1 MKNDI
6 LPILL
11 GATDGAYALARAF
24 YHDYGIRPLVLDE
37 SSSPL
42 LAATVCARL
51 WVRKNLSRPH
61 ILYRVLED
69 IYEDAKGKSLMLLP
83 MTEAFTE
90 RLREREAWLS
100 SMFLLPHMPTA
111 LAREECAS
119 PDAILFLYRAAD
131 GECRIVWG
139 EVAACSHSTPIAV
152 FARPVTKELS
162 AAVHAIAKD
171 LSRGAYLFYLR
182 TDGDGELSLL
192 SQGSD
197 LSPFCAITLANDVS
211 IPELMITECVLCDPL
226 PEPDGELLGVFS
238 LFPRRQTQKHLS
250 PEGKKECRARRRRFV
265 SLYSLGDDRFSLAL
279 WRVFRSFYRQKI
291 PKK

>member
-24 YHDYGIRPLVLDE
+24 YHDYGICPLVLDE
-37 SSSPL
+37 SPSPL
-42 LAATVCARL
+42 FEATACARL
-51 WVRKNLSRPH
+51 WVRKNLARPH

-69 IYEDAKGKSLMLLP
+69 IYEETKGKSLVLLP

-100 SMFLLPHMPTA
+100 AMFLLPHMPTA
-111 LAREECAS
+111 LSREECGS

-131 GECRIVWG
+131 GECRTVLG
-139 EVAACSHSTPIAV
+139 EVAACSHGTPIAA
-152 FARPVTKELS
+152 FARPVTRELS
-162 AAVHAIAKD
+162 AAVQAFAEG
-171 LSRGAYLFYLR
+171 LSRGAYLFYLG
-182 TDGDGELSLL
+182 TDGDGEPSLL

-197 LSPFCAITLANDVS
+197 FSPLCALTLANDVS
-211 IPELMITECVLCDPL
+211 IPELMISECVLCDPL

-238 LFPRRQTQKHLS
+238 LFPRRQTQKYLS
-250 PEGKKECRARRRRFV
+250 SEGKKECRARRRRFV
-265 SLYSLGDDRFSLAL
+265 SLYSLSGDRFSLAL
-279 WRVFRSFYRQKI
+279 WRVFRSFYRHKT